1 MKLIVIGGVA
11 AGMSAASKLKRV
23 NQDAEIVVYEK
34 GNYLSYGACGLPYF
48 VSGENADYKKMVMR
62 TREQFEQMG
71 MKINTRHEVVK
82 VDPEKKQVMIKCL
95 TEGTLFLDSYDKLVI
110 ATGATPI
117 RPPFEGMNLKNIFV
131 LKTIED
137 GISIKEAVEHQSV
150 KNVVVVGAG
159 YIGIEVVE
167 AMVHRGK
174 NVRLIE
180 LGKRILTPFDSEITD
195 LAEAHLKDKGVAF
208 NLGERVERF
217 HGTET
222 VTAVQTDQGVYEAD
236 LVVLAV
242 GVTPATAFL
251 KETGINLAANN
262 AIIIDREMRTNLK
275 DIYAAGDCAQVYHK
289 VMEENAYLP
298 LGTTANKC
306 GRILGGNLN
315 GARQKYVGTLGSA
328 AIKVCDLELGRTG
341 LSEDEAKKQ
350 AIDYTT
356 VFVET
361 KDHPPYYPNAT
372 PIWIKL
378 LCEKGTKRI
387 LGAQTIGNKGA
398 VLRVDIFAVAIHN
411 NMTAPELG
419 MTDLVYAPPF
429 AGVWDAV
436 HIASNAVK

>member
-11 AGMSAASKLKRV
+11 AGMSAASKLKRL
-23 NQDAEIVVYEK
+23 NKDAEIVVYEK
-34 GNYLSYGACGLPYF
+34 GNDLSYGACGLPYF
-48 VSGENADYKKMVMR
+48 VSGENDDYKKMVMR
-62 TREQFEQMG
+62 SKEQFEKMG
-71 MKINTRHEVVK
+71 MHVFTRHEVVK
-82 VDPEKKQVMIKCL
+82 VDPSKKQVMVKNL
-95 TEGTLFLDSYDKLVI
+95 ANGSLFLDVYDKLVI

-117 RPPFEGMNLKNIFV
+117 TPPFEGVNLGHIHV

-137 GISIKEAVEHQSV
+137 GIKIKEVAEKETV

-167 AMVHRGK
+167 AMIHRGK

-180 LGKRILTPFDSEITD
+180 LGARILTSFDPEITD
-195 LAEAHLKDKGVAF
+195 ITESHLKDKGVTF

-217 HGTET
+217 YGVDT
-222 VTAVQTDQGVYEAD
+222 VTGVQTDKGVYEAD
-236 LVVLAV
+236 LVVLAI
-242 GVTPATAFL
+242 GVTPATGFL
-251 KETGINLAANN
+251 KDTGINLASNK
-262 AIIIDREMRTNLK
+262 AIVIDREMRTNVT

-289 VMEENAYLP
+289 VMEENTYIP

-306 GRILGGNLN
+306 GRMLGGNLN
-315 GARQKYVGTLGSA
+315 GQRNKYVGTLGST

-341 LSEDEAKKQ
+341 LSEAEAKNL
-350 AIDYTT
+350 AIAYTT

-361 KDHPPYYPNAT
+361 KDHPPYYPNPT
-372 PIWIKL
+372 TIWIKL

-387 LGAQTIGNKGA
+387 LGAQTLGEKGA